1 MKFCGRAIFCYNVK
15 ILSENDILRRNKSS
29 VNHNHSAVVGH
40 ASAHLIRQDAG
51 FGPAEGKA
59 LELSQTKCFAT
70 KYRGRSPLRKA
81 APV

>member
-15 ILSENDILRRNKSS
+15 ILSENDILRRNKSN
-29 VNHNHSAVVGH
+29 VNHNHSAVGGH

-51 FGPAEGKA
+51 FGSAEGKA
-59 LELSQTKCFAT
+59 LELSQTNRFAT